1 MGCEES
7 YHVYHPKGFG
17 YVIKFSKRGG
27 HTKWI
32 HKTYATLVGI
42 KSKYSGCY
50 PEKSEVYFIYKI
62 PEMKLEAVIS
72 NRKGSRFEGYRY
84 DFEIIGDNVNKWRDI
99 AGDFEDEVKFDL
111 NETGECNHDT
121 EI

>member
-1 MGCEES
+1 MVCVANYS
-7 YHVYHPKGFG
+7 VYHPKGFG

-42 KSKYSGCY
+42 KSKYYGCY
-50 PEKSEVYFIYKI
+50 PESGTVCFIYKL
-62 PEMKLEAVIS
+62 PEIKLEAVIH

-84 DFEIIGDNVNKWRDI
+84 DFELIGDGDNKWRDM
-99 AGDFEDEVKFDL
+99 AGNFEDEVRFDS
-111 NETGECNHDT
+111 NEKGE
-121 EI
+121 

>member
-1 MGCEES
+1 MACEES
-7 YHVYHPKGFG
+7 HHVYRPKGFG

-50 PEKSEVYFIYKI
+50 PEKSSVYFIYKI
-62 PEMKLEAVIS
+62 PEMKLEAVIH
-72 NRKGSRFEGYRY
+72 NRKGSRY
-84 DFEIIGDNVNKWRDI
+84 DFELIGDGDNKWREM
-99 AGDFEDEVKFDL
+99 AGGFEDEVRFDL

>member
-1 MGCEES
+1 MACEVS
-7 YHVYHPKGFG
+7 YRVYHPKGFG

-27 HTKWI
+27 RTKWI

-50 PEKSEVYFIYKI
+50 PEKSSVYFIYKI

-72 NRKGSRFEGYRY
+72 NGKGFRY
-84 DFEIIGDNVNKWRDI
+84 DFEVIGDNVNKWHDM
-99 AGDFEDEVKFDL
+99 AGDFEDEVRFDL
-111 NETGECNHDT
+111 EKTGE
-121 EI
+121 

>member
-1 MGCEES
+1 MACEES
-7 YHVYHPKGFG
+7 YRVYHPKGLG

-42 KSKYSGCY
+42 KSKYSGRY
-50 PEKSEVYFIYKI
+50 PEKGLLHFVYKI

-72 NRKGSRFEGYRY
+72 SGKGFRY
-84 DFEIIGDNVNKWRDI
+84 NFEIIGDNGDKWRDM
-99 AGDFEDEVKFDL
+99 AGNFEDEVKFDL